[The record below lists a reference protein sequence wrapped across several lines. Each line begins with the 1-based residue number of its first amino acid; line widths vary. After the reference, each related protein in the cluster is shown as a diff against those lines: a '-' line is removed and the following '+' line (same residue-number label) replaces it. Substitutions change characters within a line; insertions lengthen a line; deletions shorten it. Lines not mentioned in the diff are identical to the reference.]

1 MVYIVISRQT
11 KSLIAFLKKFPG
23 YSLIAGLVGLTLGLN
38 IYFWGISLTN
48 AAYAATIFSSNPIF
62 VSLISIIFLKES
74 KTKKK
79 FIGIF
84 LGFFGVLLI
93 VTELNF
99 KDLFNQEY
107 LLGNLLSF
115 LGMIL
120 WIVDIILGKVVLNK
134 SKSLNI
140 ADGKESQNF
149 NAITMIISGITLLP
163 VIFFTDGF
171 QNIHQY
177 SLNTWFLLI
186 YLGIF
191 TAGLGYLFFFKG
203 LNLTEASTGINAF
216 YFKPFIATILS
227 YFIFDYIPSIFL
239 IIGLIIELSAIIL
252 VSSS

>member
-1 MVYIVISRQT
+1 MIS
-11 KSLIAFLKKFPG
+11 
-23 YSLIAGLVGLTLGLN
+23 GLVGLTFGLN

-74 KTKKK
+74 KTKRKI
-79 FIGIF
+79 IGIF

-99 KDLFNQEY
+99 TDLFNQEY

-115 LGMIL
+115 LGMLL

-140 ADGKESQNF
+140 VDGNESQNF

-163 VIFFTDGF
+163 FIFLTDGF
-171 QNIHQY
+171 HNVEAY
-177 SLNTWFLLI
+177 SLNTWLLLV
-186 YLGIF
+186 YLGVF

-203 LNLTEASTGINAF
+203 INLTEASTGINAF
-216 YFKPFIATILS
+216 YFKPFIATFLS
-227 YFIFDYIPSIFL
+227 YFFFGYIPSIFL
-239 IIGLIIELSAIIL
+239 IIGLIIELCAIML
-252 VSSS
+252 VSSK